1 MINLVRFLVFIF
13 IIVLSL
19 SLKASE
25 ASNWLKQEVDKILIA
40 YQDPN
45 LPNENRFLLI
55 EQTINNN
62 FPGKSIAINI
72 AKQSYKNANEETRS
86 NYINLFKRHLALN
99 IASLMQGYSNQKYEL
114 TDSRYDEK
122 NKVNYIDMEIYLDT
136 GEMIVTWRV
145 LKHKERYFVID
156 LIISGISLYE
166 TKRSEFNSMLKNVD
180 NDLYKFNKILMD
192 QNKISFEKIIN
203 NS

>member
-1 MINLVRFLVFIF
+1 MINLIRFIVFIF
-13 IIVLSL
+13 IITLSL

-40 YQDPN
+40 YQNPN

-72 AKQSYKNANEETRS
+72 AKQSYKNANDETRS

-99 IASLMQGYSNQKYEL
+99 IASLMQGYSNQKYKL

-180 NDLYKFNKILMD
+180 NDLAKLNEELRKINESSY
-192 QNKISFEKIIN
+192 QKIIN
-203 NS
+203 

>member
-1 MINLVRFLVFIF
+1 MINLIRFLVCILILVF
-13 IIVLSL
+13 SL

-114 TDSRYDEK
+114 RDSRYDEK

-180 NDLYKFNKILMD
+180 NDLTKLNKELR
-192 QNKISFEKIIN
+192 KINESSYQKIIN
-203 NS
+203 

>member
-1 MINLVRFLVFIF
+1 MKFIKFVIIFFIFFYNINLH
-13 IIVLSL
+13 
-19 SLKASE
+19 ANE
-25 ASNWLKQEVDKILIA
+25 ASKWLKQEVDKILVA
-40 YQDPN
+40 YQDPG
-45 LPNENRFLLI
+45 LPNENKFLLI

-72 AKQSYKNANEETRS
+72 AKNSYKAADEVTRK

-99 IASLMQGYSNQKYEL
+99 IASLLQGYSNQKYEL
-114 TDSRYDEK
+114 IDSRYDEK
-122 NKVNYIDMEIYLDT
+122 NKVNYIDMEVHLDT
-136 GEMIVTWRV
+136 GKIIVTWRV

-180 NDLYKFNKILMD
+180 NDLVKLNELLHKKNESSYQI
-192 QNKISFEKIIN
+192 IIN
-203 NS
+203 

>member
-40 YQDPN
+40 YQNPN

-180 NDLYKFNKILMD
+180 NDLKKLNEELNKINESSY
-192 QNKISFEKIIN
+192 QKIIN
-203 NS
+203 

>member
-1 MINLVRFLVFIF
+1 MINLIKFLVFIF

-25 ASNWLKQEVDKILIA
+25 ASNWLKQEVDKILVA

-99 IASLMQGYSNQKYEL
+99 IASLMQGYSNQKYKL

-180 NDLYKFNKILMD
+180 NDLTKLNEELHKINESSY
-192 QNKISFEKIIN
+192 QKIIN
-203 NS
+203 

>member
-1 MINLVRFLVFIF
+1 MINLIRFLVFIF
-13 IIVLSL
+13 IIILSL

-25 ASNWLKQEVDKILIA
+25 ASDWLKQEVDKILVA

-122 NKVNYIDMEIYLDT
+122 NKVNYIDMEVYLDT

-180 NDLYKFNKILMD
+180 NDLAKLNEELHKINESSY
-192 QNKISFEKIIN
+192 QKIIN
-203 NS
+203 

>member
-180 NDLYKFNKILMD
+180 NDLAKLNEELHKINESSY
-192 QNKISFEKIIN
+192 QKIIN
-203 NS
+203 

>member
-1 MINLVRFLVFIF
+1 MINLIRFIVFIF
-13 IIVLSL
+13 IITLSL

-25 ASNWLKQEVDKILIA
+25 ASNWLKQEVDKILVA

-72 AKQSYKNANEETRS
+72 AKQSYKNANEETRKI
-86 NYINLFKRHLALN
+86 YINLFKRHLALN

-122 NKVNYIDMEIYLDT
+122 NKVNYIDMEVYLDT

-180 NDLYKFNKILMD
+180 NDLTKLNEELHKINESSY
-192 QNKISFEKIIN
+192 QKIIN
-203 NS
+203 

>member
-1 MINLVRFLVFIF
+1 MINSIKFLVFIF
-13 IIVLSL
+13 IILLS
-19 SLKASE
+19 SILKAGD
-25 ASNWLKQEVDKILIA
+25 ASDWLKQEVDKILIA
-40 YQDPN
+40 YQDPD

-72 AKQSYKNANEETRS
+72 ARQSYKNANEETRK

-122 NKVNYIDMEIYLDT
+122 NQVNYIDMEVYLDT

-166 TKRSEFNSMLKNVD
+166 TKRSEFNSMLKNVN
-180 NDLYKFNKILMD
+180 NDLAKLNEELNKI
-192 QNKISFEKIIN
+192 NKSSYQKIIN
-203 NS
+203 

>member
-1 MINLVRFLVFIF
+1 MINLIRFLVFIF
-13 IIVLSL
+13 IIILSL

-25 ASNWLKQEVDKILIA
+25 ASDWLKQEVDKILVA

-72 AKQSYKNANEETRS
+72 AKQSYKNANDETRS

-180 NDLYKFNKILMD
+180 NDLTKLNEELHKINESSY
-192 QNKISFEKIIN
+192 QKIIN
-203 NS
+203 

>member
-1 MINLVRFLVFIF
+1 MKFIKFVIIFFIF
-13 IIVLSL
+13 FYNVNVY
-19 SLKASE
+19 ANE
-25 ASNWLKQEVDKILIA
+25 ASKWLKQEVDKILVA
-40 YQDPN
+40 YQDPG
-45 LPNENRFLLI
+45 LPNENKFLLI

-72 AKQSYKNANEETRS
+72 AKNSYKAADEVTRK

-99 IASLMQGYSNQKYEL
+99 IASLLQGYSNQKYEL
-114 TDSRYDEK
+114 IDSRYDEK
-122 NKVNYIDMEIYLDT
+122 NKVNYIDMEVHLDT
-136 GEMIVTWRV
+136 GKIIVTWRV

-180 NDLYKFNKILMD
+180 NDLVKLNELLHKKNESSYQI
-192 QNKISFEKIIN
+192 IIN
-203 NS
+203 

>member
-1 MINLVRFLVFIF
+1 MINLIRFLVFIF

-25 ASNWLKQEVDKILIA
+25 ASNWLRQEVDKILVA

-62 FPGKSIAINI
+62 FAGKSIAINI
-72 AKQSYKNANEETRS
+72 AKKSYKNANEEARKI
-86 NYINLFKRHLALN
+86 YINLFKRHLALN
-99 IASLMQGYSNQKYEL
+99 IASLMQSYSNQKYEL
-114 TDSRYDEK
+114 IDSRYDEK

-136 GEMIVTWRV
+136 GQMIVTWRV

-180 NDLYKFNKILMD
+180 NDLAKLNEELYKKNESSY
-192 QNKISFEKIIN
+192 QKIIN
-203 NS
+203 

>member
-19 SLKASE
+19 NLKASE

-40 YQDPN
+40 YQNPN

-72 AKQSYKNANEETRS
+72 AKQSYKNANDETRS

-180 NDLYKFNKILMD
+180 NDLTKLNEELHKINESSY
-192 QNKISFEKIIN
+192 QKIIN
-203 NS
+203 

>member
-1 MINLVRFLVFIF
+1 MINYVRFLLFIF

-19 SLKASE
+19 NLKASE

-72 AKQSYKNANEETRS
+72 AKQSYKNANEETRKS
-86 NYINLFKRHLALN
+86 YIILFKRHLALN

-122 NKVNYIDMEIYLDT
+122 NKVNYIDMEVYLDT

-180 NDLYKFNKILMD
+180 NDLSKLNEELQKINESSY
-192 QNKISFEKIIN
+192 QKIIN
-203 NS
+203 

>member
-1 MINLVRFLVFIF
+1 MINLIRFIVFIF
-13 IIVLSL
+13 IITLSL
-19 SLKASE
+19 NLKASE

-99 IASLMQGYSNQKYEL
+99 IASLLQGYSNQTYKL

-122 NKVNYIDMEIYLDT
+122 NKVNYIDMEVYLDN

-180 NDLYKFNKILMD
+180 NDLAKLNEELHKINESSY
-192 QNKISFEKIIN
+192 QKIIN
-203 NS
+203 

>member
-1 MINLVRFLVFIF
+1 MINLIRFIVFIF
-13 IIVLSL
+13 IITLSL

-122 NKVNYIDMEIYLDT
+122 NKVNYIDMEVYLDT

-180 NDLYKFNKILMD
+180 NDLAKLNEELYKKNESSY
-192 QNKISFEKIIN
+192 QKIIN
-203 NS
+203 

>member
-1 MINLVRFLVFIF
+1 MINLIRFLVCILILVF
-13 IIVLSL
+13 SL

-72 AKQSYKNANEETRS
+72 AKQSYKNANEKTRS
-86 NYINLFKRHLALN
+86 NYIDLFKRHLALN

-114 TDSRYDEK
+114 RDSRYDEK
-122 NKVNYIDMEIYLDT
+122 NKVNYIDMEVYLDT

-180 NDLYKFNKILMD
+180 NDLTKLNEELHKINESSY
-192 QNKISFEKIIN
+192 QKIIN
-203 NS
+203 

>member
-1 MINLVRFLVFIF
+1 MINLIRFIVFIF
-13 IIVLSL
+13 IITLSL

-25 ASNWLKQEVDKILIA
+25 ASNWLKQEVDKILVA

-122 NKVNYIDMEIYLDT
+122 NKVNYIDMEVYLDT

-180 NDLYKFNKILMD
+180 NDLRKLNEELHKINESSY
-192 QNKISFEKIIN
+192 QKIIN
-203 NS
+203 

>member
-1 MINLVRFLVFIF
+1 MINLIRFLVFIF
-13 IIVLSL
+13 IIILSL

-25 ASNWLKQEVDKILIA
+25 ASDWLKQEVDKILVA

-99 IASLMQGYSNQKYEL
+99 IASLMQGYSNQKYVL
-114 TDSRYDEK
+114 KDSRYDEK
-122 NKVNYIDMEIYLDT
+122 NKVNYIDMEVYLDT

-180 NDLYKFNKILMD
+180 NDLTKLNKELR
-192 QNKISFEKIIN
+192 KINESSYQKIIN
-203 NS
+203 

>member
-1 MINLVRFLVFIF
+1 MINLIRFLVFIF

-25 ASNWLKQEVDKILIA
+25 ASDWLKQEVDKILIA

-72 AKQSYKNANEETRS
+72 AKQSYKNANEETRK

-122 NKVNYIDMEIYLDT
+122 NKVNYIDMEVYLDT

-180 NDLYKFNKILMD
+180 NDLTKLNKELR
-192 QNKISFEKIIN
+192 KINESSYQKIIN
-203 NS
+203 

>member
-1 MINLVRFLVFIF
+1 MINLIRFLVFIF

-40 YQDPN
+40 YQEPN

-72 AKQSYKNANEETRS
+72 AKQSYKNANEETRK

-99 IASLMQGYSNQKYEL
+99 IASLLQGYSNQKYEL
-114 TDSRYDEK
+114 IDSRYDEK
-122 NKVNYIDMEIYLDT
+122 NKVNYIDMEVYLDT
-136 GEMIVTWRV
+136 GEIIVTWRV

-180 NDLYKFNKILMD
+180 NDLTKLNKELR
-192 QNKISFEKIIN
+192 KINESSYQKIIN
-203 NS
+203 

>member
-25 ASNWLKQEVDKILIA
+25 ASDWLKQEVDKILIA

-180 NDLYKFNKILMD
+180 NDLARLNEELHKINESSY
-192 QNKISFEKIIN
+192 QKIIN
-203 NS
+203 

>member
-13 IIVLSL
+13 IIVFSL

-25 ASNWLKQEVDKILIA
+25 ASNWLKKEVDKILIA
-40 YQDPN
+40 YQDPK

-72 AKQSYKNANEETRS
+72 AKQSYKNANEETRI

-122 NKVNYIDMEIYLDT
+122 NKVNYIDMEVYLDT

-180 NDLYKFNKILMD
+180 NDLRKLNEELHKINESSY
-192 QNKISFEKIIN
+192 QKIIN
-203 NS
+203 

>member
-1 MINLVRFLVFIF
+1 MINLIRFIVFIF
-13 IIVLSL
+13 IITLSL

-72 AKQSYKNANEETRS
+72 AKQSYKNAKEETR
-86 NYINLFKRHLALN
+86 NEYINLFKRHLALN

-114 TDSRYDEK
+114 TDSRYDET
-122 NKVNYIDMEIYLDT
+122 NKVNYIDMEVYLDT

-180 NDLYKFNKILMD
+180 NDLAKLNEELYKKNESSY
-192 QNKISFEKIIN
+192 QKIIN
-203 NS
+203 